1 MVYQDL
7 VPHESE
13 REGGKVVG
21 YISYRSTLI
30 HITRQP
36 PIIKI
41 RALLLLFSDN
51 IILLIIKIYHLSK
64 ESSTCVTQG
73 GGIGTDRVYL
83 VPTRDRI
90 DLLYSTSKRQF

>member
-51 IILLIIKIYHLSK
+51 IANNKNISSIKGVFDVCYARGWYWYRPGVL
-64 ESSTCVTQG
+64 
-73 GGIGTDRVYL
+73 GTYPRPDRSL
-83 VPTRDRI
+83 VQ
-90 DLLYSTSKRQF
+90 Y